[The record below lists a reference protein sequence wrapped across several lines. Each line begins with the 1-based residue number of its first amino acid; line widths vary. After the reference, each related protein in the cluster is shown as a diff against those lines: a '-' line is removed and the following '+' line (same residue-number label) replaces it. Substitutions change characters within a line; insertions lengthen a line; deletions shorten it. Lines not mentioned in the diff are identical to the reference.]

1 MVGSNILGFRSF
13 VVFFFFLR
21 NYTIVREYCYLILR
35 IILPH
40 IPVDLPLN
48 VWTPQEGVVVKWSGV
63 SRGDTP
69 KLLNN
74 YSSFISF
81 HLFLF
86 FIKKKKKLWRGWI
99 GRLRVCGF
107 YACTNTRKLWL
118 NIWAPACPP
127 ACVKSIYPISDFIKR
142 KKWSIMSLSGY

>member
-21 NYTIVREYCYLILR
+21 NYIIVREYRYVILR
-35 IILPH
+35 IILQPH
-40 IPVDLPLN
+40 IPVDLLLN
-48 VWTPQEGVVVKWSGV
+48 VWTPQEGVFVKWSGV

-81 HLFLF
+81 HFFSF
-86 FIKKKKKLWRGWI
+86 FIKKKNLWWGWI

-142 KKWSIMSLSGY
+142 KKRVYYVSF